1 MTASDRNLRL
11 DYLEFAVA
19 DIDATKTFYGA
30 AFGWTFT
37 DYGPDYC
44 EFNDGRMKGGFHRQ
58 SAPRPGGALVVI
70 YADDLA
76 DAQRR
81 VEAAGGA
88 ITAQLEFPGGRRFH
102 FTDPSGYELAVWTDR

>member
-19 DIDATKTFYGA
+19 DLEQTKAFYGA

-44 EFNDGRMKGGFHRQ
+44 EFNDGRMKGGFHTHNP
-58 SAPRPGGALVVI
+58 PRPGGALVVI

-76 DAQRR
+76 DARAR
-81 VEAAGGA
+81 VQAAGGA
-88 ITAQLEFPGGRRFH
+88 ITAELEFPGGRRFH
-102 FTDPSGYELAVWTDR
+102 FTDPSGHELAVWTDR

>member
-58 SAPRPGGALVVI
+58 SAPRPGGVLVVI

-76 DAQRR
+76 ELIEHLDLRDA
-81 VEAAGGA
+81 
-88 ITAQLEFPGGRRFH
+88 
-102 FTDPSGYELAVWTDR
+102 S